1 MKLLHIDSS
10 ITGSG
15 SVSRELT
22 ARVVETWRDR
32 HPGLEVTYRDLAA
45 APLDH
50 FSLATS
56 DPGVLDEFLAAEV
69 VVVGAPMY
77 NFSIPSQL
85 KSWIDRVVVAGKT
98 FTYGPEG
105 PVGLAG
111 GRKVIV
117 VSSRGGVYHDGALDF
132 QERYLQAVLG
142 FLGVSDVE
150 FVRAEGVKVGP
161 DGRSR
166 AIAEAEL
173 AIA

>member
-22 ARVVETWRDR
+22 ARVVESWRQRVPD
-32 HPGLEVTYRDLAA
+32 LEVVYRDLAA
-45 APLDH
+45 APLTH
-50 FSLATS
+50 FSLETN
-56 DPGVLDEFLAAEV
+56 DPEVLDEFLAADV
-69 VVVGAPMY
+69 IVVGAPMY

-85 KSWIDRVVVAGKT
+85 KSWIDRIVVAGKT
-98 FTYGPEG
+98 FTYGPDG

-117 VSSRGGVYHDGALDF
+117 VSSRGGVYADGVMDF
-132 QERYLQAVLG
+132 QERYLTSMLG
-142 FLGVSDVE
+142 FLGVTDVE
-150 FVRAEGVKVGP
+150 FVRAEGVKMGP